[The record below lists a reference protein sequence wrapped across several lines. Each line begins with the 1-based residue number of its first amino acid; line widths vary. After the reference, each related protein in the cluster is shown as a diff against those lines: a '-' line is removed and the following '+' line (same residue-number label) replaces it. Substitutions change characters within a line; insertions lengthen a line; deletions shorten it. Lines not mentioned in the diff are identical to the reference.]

1 MFKLSAK
8 SSFEGRLPKK
18 IGSVVI
24 KEHPTEY
31 LTLIDC
37 PSGKEDDVCSALQ
50 RNHGIALP
58 KVNKSTGRVGC
69 CCLSFGAHYLLMG
82 LKPSAELANAA
93 RLTDVSDGF
102 AILHAEGDDIEAVLA
117 RLIPI
122 NLCKS
127 VFKSGDTTQTLVRH
141 MRASITRISEKTF
154 QIIVF
159 RSMARTL
166 AHDVERAMAS
176 VAFRASLSTK

>member
-8 SSFEGRLPKK
+8 SSFEGTLPKK

-24 KEHPTEY
+24 KEHSTEY
-31 LTLIDC
+31 LTLMDC
-37 PSGKEDDVCSALQ
+37 PSGKENDVCSALQ

-93 RLTDVSDGF
+93 RLTDVWTVLPSYTLREM
-102 AILHAEGDDIEAVLA
+102 ILKRFWQDL
-117 RLIPI
+117 
-122 NLCKS
+122 S
-127 VFKSGDTTQTLVRH
+127 Q
-141 MRASITRISEKTF
+141 SIC
-154 QIIVF
+154 
-159 RSMARTL
+159 
-166 AHDVERAMAS
+166 
-176 VAFRASLSTK
+176 ASLSLKVVIQHKHWFDICGLR